1 MRNVSPEDV
10 LLIGKV
16 IRPHGLKGLLKIDSY
31 AESRETF
38 LIAGKVF
45 LKGRSGESVERG
57 VVSITPSG
65 RSFVLKLDGLDTLE
79 QAESYRGWGLY
90 ILKQSLRRSG
100 DDEYFW
106 YELIGL
112 PVYLETGARIGLIRN
127 ILAGG
132 SHDILVVQ
140 QGEKEMLIPAV
151 HDVIKEVDLEN
162 RRVLITEIEGLLD
175 LNEI

>member
-1 MRNVSPEDV
+1 LGKVSPEDL

-45 LKGRSGESVERG
+45 LKGPSEETVEYA
-57 VVSITPSG
+57 VASITPG
-65 RSFVLKLDGLDTLE
+65 NKSFLLKLDGLDTLE
-79 QAESYRGWGLY
+79 QAKTYRGWELY
-90 ILKQSLRRSG
+90 ILKHGLRRS
-100 DDEYFW
+100 DDEEYFW

-112 PVYLETGARIGLIRN
+112 PVYLDTGERLGLIIN
-127 ILAGG
+127 ILGVA
-132 SHDILVVQ
+132 SHDIFVVQ
-140 QGEKEMLIPAV
+140 QGDKEVFIPAV

-162 RRVLITEIEGLLD
+162 KKVVITEMEGLLD
-175 LNEI
+175 LNEV